1 MVLFIKL
8 LSLLERE
15 SSVNLIKMETYYNF
29 MYELMKFMSH
39 FGKTISIAFADIK
52 LKANTVI
59 GNRDELLK
67 SGLIQQGSLES
78 VYVNSFLHKEM
89 QLGIIRLNGSNNKK
103 VLAGRMPE
111 LKAYVSTGWMILR
124 GGGWLFEYVYT
135 MFHMIGNQANTDL
148 VKTIISAYE
157 KSLEHHHP
165 WIVAR
170 AAKIGMYTVSSKPA
184 FI

>member
-59 GNRDELLK
+59 GNRDELL
-67 SGLIQQGSLES
+67 
-78 VYVNSFLHKEM
+78 
-89 QLGIIRLNGSNNKK
+89 
-103 VLAGRMPE
+103 
-111 LKAYVSTGWMILR
+111 
-124 GGGWLFEYVYT
+124 
-135 MFHMIGNQANTDL
+135 
-148 VKTIISAYE
+148 
-157 KSLEHHHP
+157 
-165 WIVAR
+165 
-170 AAKIGMYTVSSKPA
+170 
-184 FI
+184 